1 MDKINGV
8 LQTALGGVHASLKA
22 LDAAAQKIATAPVRR
37 PTDLVDPLVSDPLVA
52 ALVAQ
57 RSLEAS
63 AAVMKRADE
72 VLGTLLDALV

>member
-1 MDKINGV
+1 MEKITGV
-8 LQTALGGVHASLKA
+8 LQSALGGVQASLRR

-37 PTDLVDPLVSDPLVA
+37 EEPTGLESPLVA

-63 AAVMKRADE
+63 AAVTRRVDDA
-72 VLGTLLDALV
+72 LGFLLDALV